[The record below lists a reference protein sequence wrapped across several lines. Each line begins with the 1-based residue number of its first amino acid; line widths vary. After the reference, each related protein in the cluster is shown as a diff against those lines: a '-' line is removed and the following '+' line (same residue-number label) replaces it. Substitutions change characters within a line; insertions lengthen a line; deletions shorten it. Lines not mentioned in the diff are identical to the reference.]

1 MFFCENKMSDEVEQ
15 DNSDLKGGFRWA
27 NLWSVIF
34 FSLDCFV
41 MVVSLAIY
49 MCLLRAVAKNK
60 HKEWKNENIIKFMS
74 QLFVF
79 KYSGNPNI
87 KQF

>member
-1 MFFCENKMSDEVEQ
+1 MPDEVEQ

-41 MVVSLAIY
+41 MIVSLAIY
-49 MCLLRAVAKNK
+49 MCLVRAVAKNK
-60 HKEWKNENIIKFMS
+60 HKEWQNANITEFMS
-74 QLFVF
+74 QFLVF
-79 KYSGNPNI
+79 NYSGDLI
-87 KQF
+87 VEQF